1 MNQLIP
7 MTEYVTYML
16 FSYLVGYVVLQFVPT
31 SKKPTIKASKQS
43 LLLTVLGIIIFTF
56 FPVLQVISFFA
67 PEGLLSFSAYAILTE
82 FQVGIAWLYG
92 SFFAV
97 FLWMIIYVEGS
108 KYLQA
113 LFLLLMIV
121 SVGYASHA
129 STLDLLPGLFT
140 HSIHFLTITIWVG
153 VLIHVGW
160 LAHSIENWHSFLRW
174 FTPLSLILFFMTT
187 MSGVFLM
194 FFVIEP
200 RDYANAWVLP
210 YGQMLLIKHL
220 SIIPVLAFAFING
233 ILSRKAKKDSEFNAK
248 KWVQAETVILM
259 IVFFITGV
267 LGTLPPPHQVN
278 ATVIQEGAAVWVELL
293 LGHEVVAPFTVQ
305 FSAGFQSILIMII
318 AFMFLAMIFVSFYKK
333 VSPWIALGFGVIYII
348 GTYLGLMMS
357 LMVG

>member
-7 MTEYVTYML
+7 LTEYVTYML
-16 FSYLVGYVVLQFVPT
+16 FSYLVGYVVLQFVPA
-31 SKKPTIKASKQS
+31 SKKPIIIASKQS
-43 LLLTVLGIIIFTF
+43 LLLSVLGIIILTF
-56 FPVLQVISFFA
+56 LPVLQVISFFA
-67 PEGLLSFSAYAILTE
+67 TEGLLSFSAYAILTE

-129 STLDLLPGLFT
+129 STLDLLPGLFS

-174 FTPLSLILFFMTT
+174 FTPLSIVLFFITT
-187 MSGVFLM
+187 ISGISLM
-194 FFVIEP
+194 LFVIEP

-210 YGQMLLIKHL
+210 YGQMLLVKHI

-233 ILSRKAKKDSEFNAK
+233 FLSRKTKKDSEFDAK

-278 ATVIQEGAAVWVELL
+278 ATVIQEGGAVWVELL

-305 FSAGFQSILIMII
+305 FSLGFQAILFLVI
-318 AFMFLAMIFVSFYKK
+318 AIMFLSMIVISFYRR
-333 VSPWIALGFGVIYII
+333 VSPWLALVFGVIFMIA
-348 GTYLGLMMS
+348 TYLGLMMS
-357 LMVG
+357 IVVG